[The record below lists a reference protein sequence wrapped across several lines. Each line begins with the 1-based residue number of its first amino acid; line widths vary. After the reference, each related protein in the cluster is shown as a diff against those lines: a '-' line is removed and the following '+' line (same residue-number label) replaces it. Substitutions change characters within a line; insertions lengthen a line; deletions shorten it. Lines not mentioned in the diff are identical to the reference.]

1 MLRELPVQT
10 HPSLLVGAET
20 GDDAA
25 IWRLD
30 ETSALVSTLDFITPV
45 VDDARSWGRVAA
57 ANSVS
62 DIYAMGGRPIFAL
75 NIVGWNHD
83 ALGTE
88 LLTDVLRGGAD
99 IAAAAGFVI
108 AGGHTVDDPEPKY
121 GMAVTGLV
129 DPAHML
135 TNDGLRDGQRLILT
149 KPIGVGVISTAIKSD
164 LASES
169 VASGALDSM
178 IRLNDQASMIALEA
192 GATGCTDVT
201 GFGLL
206 GHLAR
211 MAAESAVDVRL
222 DVDEIAVLN
231 GAVELIDAGV
241 MAGGSR
247 RNLEWVRS
255 KVQDNGH
262 DEETLLLLADA
273 QTSGGLVFGVEADRV
288 DETLSALTDVG
299 HDASAIGVATSGDG
313 QIILV

>member
-1 MLRELPVQT
+1 M
-10 HPSLLVGAET
+10 
-20 GDDAA
+20 
-25 IWRLD
+25 
-30 ETSALVSTLDFITPV
+30 
-45 VDDARSWGRVAA
+45 
-57 ANSVS
+57 
-62 DIYAMGGRPIFAL
+62 
-75 NIVGWNHD
+75 
-83 ALGTE
+83 
-88 LLTDVLRGGAD
+88 
-99 IAAAAGFVI
+99 
-108 AGGHTVDDPEPKY
+108 
-121 GMAVTGLV
+121 
-129 DPAHML
+129 
-135 TNDGLRDGQRLILT
+135 
-149 KPIGVGVISTAIKSD
+149 ISTAIKSD

-178 IRLNDQASMIALEA
+178 IRLNDQASTIALEA

-247 RNLEWVRS
+247 RNLEWVRR